1 MQDEVPEG
9 LKNGSGEESDSTHTS
24 AENKYSEEAQLNS
37 DCSAKDATEVKLSEI
52 DKTIR

>member
-1 MQDEVPEG
+1 M
-9 LKNGSGEESDSTHTS
+9 KNGSGEESDSAHTLT
-24 AENKYSEEAQLNS
+24 ENKYSEEAQLNS